1 MKKKHTYSLDKLTI
15 KALKFRGNHGYYENE
30 RLEGNDFELDVSAWG
45 NFREAA
51 QNRELTSTFNYEH
64 VETVALNV
72 LHGEPEKLIETLC
85 MKIGDQLFEKSPR
98 IKKLTVALR
107 KLNPPINIP
116 ADYAEIT
123 MTWKR

>member
-1 MKKKHTYSLDKLTI
+1 MDKITI
-15 KALKFRGNHGYYENE
+15 KALKFRGKHGYYENE

-51 QNRELTSTFNYEH
+51 QNRELNATFNYEH
-64 VETVALNV
+64 VETVAKNV
-72 LHGEPEKLIETLC
+72 LHGDSEKLIETLC

-98 IKKLTVALR
+98 IKKLNVALR
-107 KLNPPINIP
+107 KLNPPINVP
-116 ADYAEIT
+116 AGYAEIS